1 MVILLQVSQ
10 QVLPDQSSELILSRS
25 GRAVS
30 SLLTCPLALCTV
42 ALHAQVGQE
51 GISEADQMQVYN
63 CRPIGAIL
71 VLAEPQQLLGVF
83 QPLLNFPAPVVHLDE
98 PSGRQL
104 RVVGDQAE
112 DLLDGAFAGE
122 DHVECAQV
130 TDLQPASTQRK
141 RTRP

>member
-30 SLLTCPLALCTV
+30 SLLTCPLAFTV

-112 DLLDGAFAGE
+112 DLLDGAFTGE

-130 TDLQPASTQRK
+130 TDLQPALTQLK